1 MNDDRDVVEFVQS
14 GRVRAPARDARVLA
28 AMAAAD
34 HAAAGRPSLPRRA
47 KLFAAAALVGGIA
60 VVGAVAVLHRQGARS
75 DTTSSGTPSTP
86 DAPVQEREV
95 PVWLGVT
102 ETLLRAP
109 IVAVMDVELP
119 PDGRIQDGCF
129 AKVLRVVQGD
139 LFVGQQVWLH
149 ARREKQWRPGLEDKE
164 LACVDLTPLSDSGS
178 LDRFRGTNRTMPPW
192 LLCLE
197 PMSMEEKQAA
207 GPTAHRVIADRGAAL
222 PFLQTPIAHGLQGM
236 FTVRGPVPAATTPR
250 GRLRAE
256 FEACLRDADPM
267 FRGSG
272 LRAMGNWDGDQGGP
286 FADDS
291 PWRDPA
297 MVQWLLSFA
306 SDPAVEVRHAFPISI
321 PARVGEPGRGA
332 LTRLLFD
339 AFCNV
344 RTNAAYLLR
353 KRFTLP
359 SWADAVAGE
368 HGDWVLL
375 SIPGVREQF
384 LSRAVDEAKRAG
396 IDDRGEAFARMLSH
410 ASVQDRVVG
419 ALGLGAS
426 GHRELLPEL
435 QKCEGDDIDL
445 VRAAV
450 AWARIELGD
459 ARGYDT
465 LRAQSLTASSASVH
479 ALDMLRSLQGKDA
492 LNALL
497 AATKSPW
504 PAARALAAAGLR
516 DRRREAPVEVDRQLA
531 ELQQDPEELVRVAA
545 SQR

>member
-1 MNDDRDVVEFVQS
+1 MSDDRGVVEFVQS
-14 GRVRAPARDARVLA
+14 GRVQAPAEDARVLA

-34 HAAAGRPSLPRRA
+34 PAADGRPSVPRRA
-47 KLFAAAALVGGIA
+47 KLFAAAVLLGGIA
-60 VVGAVAVLHRQGARS
+60 VVGAVAVLQRQGARS
-75 DTTSSGTPSTP
+75 DAAPSATPSTP
-86 DAPVQEREV
+86 DAPVQE
-95 PVWLGVT
+95 PDLPIWLGVT
-102 ETLLRAP
+102 ETLMRAP
-109 IVAVMDVELP
+109 IVAVVDVELP
-119 PDGRIQDGCF
+119 PDGHILDGCF
-129 AKVLRVVQGD
+129 AKVLRIVQGD
-139 LFVGQQVWLH
+139 LQPGQLVWLH
-149 ARREKQWRPGLEDKE
+149 ARRAKQWRPGLEDKE
-164 LACVDLTPLSDSGS
+164 LACVDITPLSDSGS
-178 LDRFRGTNRTMPPW
+178 LDRFRGTHSPMPPW
-192 LLCLE
+192 LLCLA
-197 PMSMEEKQAA
+197 PMSLEEKASLDPIPVQYA
-207 GPTAHRVIADRGAAL
+207 GKVRPLTC
-222 PFLQTPIAHGLQGM
+222 LQSPIAHGLQGM

-267 FRGSG
+267 LRVFG

-297 MVQWLLSFA
+297 TVQWLLTFA
-306 SDPAVEVRHAFPISI
+306 GDPAVEVRHTFPISI
-321 PARVGEPGRGA
+321 PARVGEPGRAA
-332 LTRLLFD
+332 LTQLLFD
-339 AFCNV
+339 ACCMV
-344 RTNAAYLLR
+344 RTNAASLLL

-359 SWADAVAGE
+359 GWADAVAGE

-375 SIPGVREQF
+375 SFPGVREQF

-410 ASVQDRVVG
+410 VSVQDRVVG

-435 QKCEGDDIDL
+435 QKCEGDDDDL

-459 ARGYDT
+459 ARGYDS
-465 LRAQSLTASSASVH
+465 LRAQSLTASNAAVH
-479 ALDMLRSLQGKDA
+479 ALDMLRSLQGKQA

-497 AATKSPW
+497 AATQSPW

-516 DRRREAPVEVDRQLA
+516 DRRAAAPDEIDRQLA
-531 ELQQDPEELVRVAA
+531 KLQNDPDEMVRIAA
-545 SQR
+545 SRR